1 MFLRNRNPHI
11 AHLLEIN
18 LAMLFVST
26 SGALGRFIDLPVPV
40 TIASRAIL
48 AFLLLWLFCK
58 WRGISL
64 KIDKKD
70 YLPIFMSGIFM
81 GLHWITYFYALKLS
95 NVAIGMLSLF
105 TYPVITSLLEPIL
118 LKTKFLK
125 IHLVLG
131 IMVLAGIYFLVP
143 KFELGN
149 SYTIAVGV
157 GVLSALCYA
166 LRNLVLKA
174 RVKNYNGSAL
184 MCYQMVIVGTF
195 LFPVFFFMETEGV
208 LYQWKG
214 LLTLA
219 LVTTAIG
226 HTLFLNSFKY
236 FSITTASII
245 SSVQPVYGIIIG
257 AVFLSEIPSL
267 MIIFG
272 GLLIL
277 GSVVIESVRTYK

>member
-1 MFLRNRNPHI
+1 MRNRNPHI
-11 AHLLEIN
+11 AHLFEIN

-195 LFPVFFFMETEGV
+195 LFPVFFFLETEGV
-208 LYQWKG
+208 LNQWKG

-267 MIIFG
+267 MTIFG

>member
-1 MFLRNRNPHI
+1 LSSKNPHI
-11 AHLLEIN
+11 AHLLELN

-26 SGALGRFIDLPVPV
+26 SGALGRFIDLPVPI

-48 AFLLLWLFCK
+48 AFMLLWLFCK
-58 WRGISL
+58 WKGISL
-64 KIDKKD
+64 RLDKKD
-70 YLPIFMSGIFM
+70 YLPIFMSGILM

-105 TYPVITSLLEPIL
+105 TYPVITSLLEPLL

-125 IHLVLG
+125 IHLLLG
-131 IMVLAGIYFLVP
+131 IMVLGGIYFLVP

-149 SYTIAVGV
+149 THALAVGV
-157 GVLSALCYA
+157 GILSALFYA

-174 RVKNYNGSAL
+174 RVNNYNGSAL
-184 MCYQMVIVGTF
+184 MFFQMVIVGAL
-195 LFPVFFFMETEGV
+195 LFPVFFFLETDGMFG
-208 LYQWKG
+208 QWQG

-257 AVFLSEIPSL
+257 AIFLAEIPSS
-267 MIIFG
+267 MTIFG
-272 GLLIL
+272 GILIL
-277 GSVVIESVRTYK
+277 GSVVIESVRTYR

>member
-1 MFLRNRNPHI
+1 MRVKSPHI

-40 TIASRAIL
+40 TIASRAML

-58 WRGISL
+58 WKGISL
-64 KIDKKD
+64 RVQKKD
-70 YLPIFMSGIFM
+70 YLPILMSGIFM

-125 IHLVLG
+125 IHLLLG
-131 IMVLAGIYFLVP
+131 LMVLVGIFLLVP
-143 KFELGN
+143 KFEFGN
-149 SYTIAVGV
+149 SYAMAVGV
-157 GVLSALCYA
+157 GVLSALFYA

-174 RVKNYNGSAL
+174 RVKNYNGSSL
-184 MCYQMVIVGTF
+184 MCYQMAIVSVV
-195 LFPVFFFMETEGV
+195 LLPVFLILETDGV
-208 LYQWKG
+208 IGEWKG

-219 LVTTAIG
+219 LLTTAIG
-226 HTLFLNSFKY
+226 HTLFLNSFKH

-257 AVFLSEIPSL
+257 AIFLAEIPSL
-267 MIIFG
+267 MTIFG

>member
-1 MFLRNRNPHI
+1 MSSKNPHI

-18 LAMLFVST
+18 LAMLLVST
-26 SGALGRFIDLPVPV
+26 SGALGRFIDLPVPI

-48 AFLLLWLFCK
+48 AFMLLWLFCK

-64 KIDKKD
+64 RLDNKD
-70 YLPIFMSGIFM
+70 FLPVIMSGILM

-131 IMVLAGIYFLVP
+131 IMVLGGIYFLVP
-143 KFELGN
+143 KFEIGN
-149 SYTIAVGV
+149 SYALAVGV
-157 GVLSALCYA
+157 GIMSALFYA

-174 RVKNYNGSAL
+174 RVRNYNGSAL
-184 MCYQMVIVGTF
+184 MCYQMVIVGAL
-195 LFPVFFFMETEGV
+195 LFPVFFFLETDGM
-208 LYQWKG
+208 LGQWKG
-214 LLTLA
+214 LFTLA

-245 SSVQPVYGIIIG
+245 SSVQPVYGILIG
-257 AVFLSEIPSL
+257 AIFLAEIPSL
-267 MIIFG
+267 MTVFG
-272 GLLIL
+272 GILIL
-277 GSVVIESVRTYK
+277 GSVVIESVRTYR

>member
-1 MFLRNRNPHI
+1 MLSAKNPHLV
-11 AHLLEIN
+11 HLLEIN
-18 LAMLFVST
+18 LAMIFVST
-26 SGALGRFIDLPVPV
+26 SGALGRFIDLPVPI
-40 TIASRAIL
+40 TIASRALL

-64 KIDKKD
+64 RIDKKD
-70 YLPIFMSGIFM
+70 YVPIFMSGIFM

-125 IHLVLG
+125 IHLLLGLMVLG
-131 IMVLAGIYFLVP
+131 GIYFLVP

-149 SYTIAVGV
+149 SYALAVGV

-174 RVKNYNGSAL
+174 RVKNYNGSSL
-184 MCYQMVIVGTF
+184 MCYQMIIVSAV
-195 LFPVFFFMETEGV
+195 LLPVFFFMETEGV
-208 LYQWKG
+208 LGQWKG

-219 LVTTAIG
+219 LLTTAIG
-226 HTLFLNSFKY
+226 HTLFLNTFKY

-257 AVFLSEIPSL
+257 AIFLAEIPSL
-267 MIIFG
+267 MTIFG
-272 GLLIL
+272 GILIL
-277 GSVVIESVRTYK
+277 GSVVIESVRTYR